1 MSYIEIMNGS
11 MEAQSGGLQMLA
23 RLCIVIITF
32 CVVVSCFNVQAMR
45 DTLAPEPDAIETIIV
60 NTLTK
65 EGDNGSRTA
74 DQS

>member
-1 MSYIEIMNGS
+1 
-11 MEAQSGGLQMLA
+11 MLA
-23 RLCIVIITF
+23 KLCLIIITL

-45 DTLAPEPDAIETIIV
+45 DTLAPEPDAIETIII
-60 NTLTK
+60 NALTK

>member
-1 MSYIEIMNGS
+1 
-11 MEAQSGGLQMLA
+11 MLA

-60 NTLTK
+60 NALTK
-65 EGDNGSRTA
+65 EGDNGIRTT